1 MLAFDRPI
9 SLENKNSK
17 IRQECHRQKSSA
29 LKQEEVSIETEISL
43 KEVDF
48 IKAKENKES
57 SSYVAEF

>member
-1 MLAFDRPI
+1 MLAFDRPV

-17 IRQECHRQKSSA
+17 IRHESYRQRSSA
-29 LKQEEVSIETEISL
+29 LKQEEVSIETGIFFL

-57 SSYVAEF
+57 S